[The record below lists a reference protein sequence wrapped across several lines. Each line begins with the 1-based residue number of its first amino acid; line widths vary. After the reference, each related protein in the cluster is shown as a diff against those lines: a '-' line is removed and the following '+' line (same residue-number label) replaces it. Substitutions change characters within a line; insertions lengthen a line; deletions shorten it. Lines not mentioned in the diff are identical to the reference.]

1 MPSNALVVH
10 GGAPTAVINASLFGA
25 VNQARES
32 GRIGRFYAALGGTG
46 GLIAGRFTDL
56 LAADPASIALLPDTP
71 ASAIGTSR
79 TPLTEENYAGIAE
92 VLKKHDIRYVF
103 FTGGNGTMD
112 ACGRTYEACR
122 AIGFEAQVVG
132 IPKTIDNDIAV
143 TDHAP
148 GFGSAARYIAATVSE
163 VSQDIRAL
171 PIHVSVLEAMGRNA
185 GWITAA
191 SALARSGDGDG
202 PDLIYLPERPFDEDR
217 FLSDIENLRKT
228 KDGIL
233 VVVSEGLKKADGT
246 PIVPPIFQVGRAVY
260 YGDVSAHLA
269 NLVIRKLGIKARSEK
284 PGICG
289 RASIAFQSRTD
300 REEAILAGKE
310 AVRAALAGE
319 TGVMIGFERLP
330 GPEYGIRLIHIPV
343 EQVMLGER
351 LMPDSFISSSGNDVT
366 AAFTDWCRPLIGGP
380 LRKFVSFQP

>member
-103 FTGGNGTMD
+103 FNGGNGTMD

-143 TDHAP
+143 TGRAP
-148 GFGSAARYIAATVSE
+148 GFGSAA
-163 VSQDIRAL
+163 
-171 PIHVSVLEAMGRNA
+171 
-185 GWITAA
+185 
-191 SALARSGDGDG
+191 
-202 PDLIYLPERPFDEDR
+202 
-217 FLSDIENLRKT
+217 
-228 KDGIL
+228 
-233 VVVSEGLKKADGT
+233 
-246 PIVPPIFQVGRAVY
+246 
-260 YGDVSAHLA
+260 
-269 NLVIRKLGIKARSEK
+269 
-284 PGICG
+284 
-289 RASIAFQSRTD
+289 
-300 REEAILAGKE
+300 
-310 AVRAALAGE
+310 
-319 TGVMIGFERLP
+319 
-330 GPEYGIRLIHIPV
+330 
-343 EQVMLGER
+343 
-351 LMPDSFISSSGNDVT
+351 
-366 AAFTDWCRPLIGGP
+366 
-380 LRKFVSFQP
+380 